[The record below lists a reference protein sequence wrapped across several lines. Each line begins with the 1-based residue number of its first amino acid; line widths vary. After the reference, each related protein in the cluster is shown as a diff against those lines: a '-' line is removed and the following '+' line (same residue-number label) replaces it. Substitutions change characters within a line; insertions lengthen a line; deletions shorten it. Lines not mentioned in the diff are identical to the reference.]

1 MCANKK
7 WRTFYTLRL
16 KTLREKLL
24 KNIIRI
30 NYCEPEQGMD

>member
-1 MCANKK
+1 MCADNKR
-7 WRTFYTLRL
+7 RTFYTLRL
-16 KTLREKLL
+16 KELREILL